1 MNGSRRP
8 NVELLPADLDRFLC
22 TFFDRREW
30 RADIKFD
37 PAANLLFLDVRLESA
52 RLSDD
57 DRFFSLVE
65 YFARAQRGALHAA
78 GGLAFRCRL
87 YDADG
92 ADLTQVLHQRGSAY
106 LDDAEQGSTMRRRLA
121 WLGFRRRLIR
131 SILPATLL
139 WAAAVAVVTGAIG
152 LPLATTVALALG
164 ALAVQAALTSLPAA
178 RQR

>member
-1 MNGSRRP
+1 MERQRHTD
-8 NVELLPADLDRFLC
+8 VECLPADLDRFLT

-37 PAANLLFLDVRLESA
+37 PSLNLLYLDVRLESP

-65 YFARAQRGALHAA
+65 YFSRAQRGALHAA
-78 GGLAFRCRL
+78 GGLSFRCRL

-92 ADLTQVLHQRGSAY
+92 ADLTQVLHQRGSAF
-106 LDDAEQGSTMRRRLA
+106 LDDVEQGSTMRRRLA
-121 WLGFRRRLIR
+121 WLGFRRRLLR
-131 SILPATLL
+131 HVVPATLL
-139 WAAAVAVVTGAIG
+139 WAGAVAVVRGAIG
-152 LPLATTVALALG
+152 LPLATTIALAFA
-164 ALAVQAALTSLPAA
+164 ALAVQVALVSLPTA